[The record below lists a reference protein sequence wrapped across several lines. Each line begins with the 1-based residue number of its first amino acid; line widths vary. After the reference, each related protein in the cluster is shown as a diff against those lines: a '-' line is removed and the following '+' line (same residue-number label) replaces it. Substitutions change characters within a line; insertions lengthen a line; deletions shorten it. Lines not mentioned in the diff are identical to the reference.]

1 VLVGE
6 AAVVSGQA
14 WRVAR
19 FGTPEESLELQ
30 RMTWDPPT
38 PGRLLIRVRAAGA
51 GYPDVMMTAGQFPL
65 LGAPP
70 FGLGEEAAGEVVA
83 VPEGSRFAVG
93 DQVAGITAFLDGWG
107 GYAEFAYLREESS
120 MRIPPGMTDARAAGF
135 PIAFRTAY
143 AALVL
148 RVPVSRGQWLVVL
161 GAAGSSGVAAL
172 QLGRARG
179 AEVIA
184 VAGGPEK
191 TSFCLRM
198 GADHAIDYR
207 AENVTDRLAEIT
219 GGAGVDVVFDPV
231 GGATAAQVVR
241 AIARNGRVAL
251 VGLASGRLLPLDPMD
266 LLLRNY
272 TVSGVLATPLHDPEA
287 EAAVWAELVGLA
299 AAGAIT
305 TPVGTVY
312 DFADV
317 PRMVLEQAT
326 PGPGKTVVAV
336 AGRAGEG

>member
-1 VLVGE
+1 
-6 AAVVSGQA
+6 
-14 WRVAR
+14 
-19 FGTPEESLELQ
+19 
-30 RMTWDPPT
+30 M
-38 PGRLLIRVRAAGA
+38 RAAGA
-51 GYPDVMMTAGQFPL
+51 GYPDVMMAAGQFPL

-93 DQVAGITAFLDGWG
+93 DQVTGIAAFLDGWG
-107 GYAEFAYLREESS
+107 GYAEYTYLREEST
-120 MRIPPGMTDARAAGF
+120 MRIPPGMTDTQAAGF

-143 AALVL
+143 AALVH
-148 RVPVSRGQWLVVL
+148 RVPVSRGQRLAVL

-184 VAGGPEK
+184 LAGSPEK
-191 TSFCLRM
+191 TNFCLRL

-207 AENVTDRLAEIT
+207 TENVADRLAEIT

-231 GGATAAQVVR
+231 GGDTAAEAVR

-251 VGLASGRLLPLDPMD
+251 VGLASGRPLALDQMD

-272 TVSGVLATPLHDPEA
+272 TVSGVLATPLADPAA
-287 EAAVWAELVGLA
+287 EAAVWTELVELA
-299 AAGAIT
+299 ATGTIT

-312 DFADV
+312 DFEDV
-317 PRMVLEQAT
+317 PLMVAEQAT
-326 PGPGKTVVAV
+326 PGPGKTVVEVSGQA
-336 AGRAGEG
+336 REG